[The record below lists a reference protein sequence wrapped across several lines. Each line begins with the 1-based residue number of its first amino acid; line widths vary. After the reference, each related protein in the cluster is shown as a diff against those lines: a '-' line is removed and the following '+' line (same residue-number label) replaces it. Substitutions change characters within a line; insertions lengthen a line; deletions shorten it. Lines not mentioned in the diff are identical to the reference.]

1 MAAEG
6 FCALLVVVD
15 PALRIPEM
23 VVLAPEVVHRD
34 SEGPSAPTPSQAVTS
49 VTHLPSFA
57 LMSTLILAPTLSD
70 TQ

>member
-1 MAAEG
+1 VAAEG
-6 FCALLVVVD
+6 LRALLVVID
-15 PALRIPEM
+15 PAFRIPEM

-34 SEGPSAPTPSQAVTS
+34 SVVESAPNASHAVAS

-57 LMSTLILAPTLSD
+57 LMSTRILAPTLSD